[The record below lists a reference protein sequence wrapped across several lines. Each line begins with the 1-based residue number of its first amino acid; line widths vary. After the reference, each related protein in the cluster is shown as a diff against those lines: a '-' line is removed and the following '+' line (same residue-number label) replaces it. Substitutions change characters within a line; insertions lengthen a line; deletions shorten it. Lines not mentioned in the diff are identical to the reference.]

1 MLAVVNYPLA
11 NGGFESPNLDAVNSY
26 FNGVSGWL
34 PSSGVGTTYEVPGA
48 EPSPASEGQQY
59 AYGDSNNWTLAQYGP
74 TIAANTRYILSVD
87 LFPLSTG
94 TSRATISLQD
104 DSFAQ
109 LDSVSYQPTWDPT
122 IEDFVLPEGEWTTIR
137 LGWNSFENPASV
149 GKDLLILINGFHLA
163 VDNVTLTIDDSVH
176 DFYVSSSSGSDTN
189 DGLSSGAA
197 FQDFESLAPY
207 FPLMPGERI
216 LLKAGDTFTE
226 ELNIRGKGTE
236 GTPVELTSYGDGPN
250 PVIRRQDVANDVG
263 VIWNNASYANISNID
278 VEHSKLGIY
287 LRYEWQDSGSRNVTI
302 ENCNFRDMPDPTLD
316 PTDHN
321 FEYAWSDAIWV
332 GGQAWNQAEQ
342 ATRLE
347 NLTIR
352 NVTADNVAHL
362 FGTGWY
368 YPTPYYSRVVNL
380 IIEDSV
386 ATNCLCG
393 AFQLFGVDGGHIK
406 RVKAIV
412 GGGEDTWAGVILGL
426 IQNSR
431 NFLIEDC
438 EFSYT
443 DRAHSADG
451 GGMDFEGDTHNV
463 IFRNNVIH
471 HNDAGAVAILSTGG
485 PHTNLQIYDNTFYNN
500 GLNPWSSGHGEIFIG
515 GIGHTGSITNNGIYR
530 ASTEIDF
537 FSSGDWSGFVR
548 SGNRLLD
555 YSSVSQ
561 RELWW
566 DFDTNGD
573 FEGWA
578 GFNQWSNAAIVGGTL
593 TGQSS
598 GIDPYVHSAPTFVN
612 TNLMSYAWVRM
623 SQSAG
628 TTAQL
633 FYITETDPVWN
644 ESKSVQFSITPDG
657 GMHDYFVDF
666 GSLDETMG
674 VITQVRLDPTNAAGS
689 DMAIDFVRLT
699 DSTNINQVPPSD
711 PLPEPLEMIF
721 TSIASQDGYI
731 TESSQNSGVGGT
743 VNSNGTTFRI
753 GDDSS
758 NRAYRP
764 ILSFDT
770 SALPDNASIVEATL
784 GITRV
789 GSLVGSIPIGVADF
803 EFGEIFVDLATPSIG
818 TPPLA
823 ASDWQ
828 APVTQEVVSKFAW
841 PAYEEGMTLFSQLE
855 NPDNDLVNLQGTT
868 QYRIRYEFDDDNDN
882 SADYSSYASGD
893 YWNPA
898 YRPTLTVKYYI
909 NDNPSAD
916 FNSDDIVDG
925 RDFLIWQRNF
935 GTYGGALR
943 SDGDANSD
951 TDVIEDDLDVWQSQY
966 GTVPAAVESTVELA
980 EQPQVARVVVAA
992 DPLPTTLDSQLSAD
1006 LESESPANLAE
1017 STAKEPA
1024 PQPTGLVQRISL
1036 FELPVHDIAQFKLWL
1051 DETASEEVKNDS
1063 ENFSGTAELEMI
1075 DKFFEESY
1083 SDGNTSVLTLEESL
1097 LIEIET
1103 PTEYHAHFTRFG
1115 EHEVN
1120 DRELLERD
1128 IPDHS

>member
-11 NGGFESPNLDAVNSY
+11 NGGFESPNLSETNSY
-26 FNGVSGWL
+26 YAGVQGWL
-34 PSSGVGTTYEVPGA
+34 PVAGVGTTYEVISS
-48 EPSPASEGQQY
+48 EPSPAPEGEQY

-94 TSRATISLQD
+94 TSRATVTLQD
-104 DSFAQ
+104 DRFAQ
-109 LDSVSYQPTWDPT
+109 LDSASFHPTWNPT
-122 IEDFVLPEGEWTTIR
+122 LEDFVLPDGQWTTVKI
-137 LGWNSFENPASV
+137 GWNSFENPTSV
-149 GKDLLILINGFHLA
+149 GRDLLILINGSRLA

-189 DGLSSGAA
+189 DGFSSGAA
-197 FQDFESLAPY
+197 MQDFSSLAPY

-226 ELNIRGKGTE
+226 ELNIRGKGTA
-236 GTPVELTSYGDGPN
+236 GLPVELTSYGAGPN
-250 PVIRRQDVANDVG
+250 PVIQRQDVANDVG

-287 LRYEWQDSGSRNVTI
+287 LRYEWEDVGSRDVTI

-316 PTDHN
+316 PSDHN
-321 FEYAWSDAIWV
+321 YEYAWSDAIWV

-380 IIEDSV
+380 IIEDCI

-393 AFQLFGVDGGHIK
+393 SFQLFGVDGGHIK

-463 IFRNNVIH
+463 VFRNNVIH
-471 HNDAGAVAILSTGG
+471 HNDAGAVAILSSGG

-500 GLNPWSSGHGEIFIG
+500 GLNPWSSGHGEIFLG
-515 GIGHTGSITNNGIYR
+515 GVGHTGSITNNGIYR
-530 ASTEIDF
+530 GSADIDF

-555 YSSVSQ
+555 YYSVSQ
-561 RELWW
+561 RDRWW

-573 FEGWA
+573 FDGWA
-578 GFNQWSNAAIVGGTL
+578 GFNQWSNAAVVGGTL

-598 GIDPYVHSAPTFVN
+598 GADPYVHSAPTFVN
-612 TNLMSYAWVRM
+612 SNLMSYTWVRM
-623 SQSAG
+623 SQTAG
-628 TTAQL
+628 TFAQL

-644 ESKSVQFSITPDG
+644 EAKSVHFAITPDG
-657 GMHDYFVDF
+657 GMHDYFVDI
-666 GSLDETMG
+666 GSLVGTSG
-674 VITQVRLDPTNAAGS
+674 VITQVRLDPTNAGGS

-699 DSTNINQVPPSD
+699 DSTNPNQVPPSD
-711 PLPEPLEMIF
+711 PLPAPQEMVF
-721 TSIASQDGYI
+721 TSVASHDGYI

-770 SALPDNASIVEATL
+770 SLLPDNASIVEVTL

-789 GSLVGSIPIGVADF
+789 GSLVGTIPIGVADPV
-803 EFGEIFVDLATPSIG
+803 FGEVFVDLATPSLG
-818 TPPLA
+818 TPSLT
-823 ASDWQ
+823 ASDWES
-828 APVTQEVVSKFAW
+828 PVTKDVVSKFAW
-841 PAYEEGMTLFSQLE
+841 PAYEEGMTLFSRLE
-855 NPDNDLVNLQGTT
+855 NPDNDLVNLGGYT
-868 QYRIRYEFDDDNDN
+868 QFRIRYEHDDDNDN
-882 SADYSSYASGD
+882 SADYSSYASG
-893 YWNPA
+893 NHSNLA

-916 FNSDDIVDG
+916 FDSSDEVDG
-925 RDFLIWQRNF
+925 RDFLIWQRNV
-935 GTYGGALR
+935 GKYGGALQ
-943 SDGDANSD
+943 SDGDANTD
-951 TDVIEDDLDVWQSQY
+951 TDVDGDDFVVWQSQY
-966 GTVPAAVESTVELA
+966 GTSPAVVETLA
-980 EQPQVARVVVAA
+980 QLEEQTQLASVVVASVQSPA
-992 DPLPTTLDSQLSAD
+992 LVEPNSTDFQLSAD
-1006 LESESPANLAE
+1006 LFSETHLKHSELAVEELARPKTDGDQPSSLPTLPA
-1017 STAKEPA
+1017 
-1024 PQPTGLVQRISL
+1024 R
-1036 FELPVHDIAQFKLWL
+1036 DIAQFKLWCDNL
-1051 DETASEEVKNDS
+1051 AFKQVKD
-1063 ENFSGTAELEMI
+1063 GI
-1075 DKFFEESY
+1075 ESY
-1083 SDGNTSVLTLEESL
+1083 SPLVEQKLVDDFFDETFSNDIAVEASFDQPILA
-1097 LIEIET
+1097 EIEKASDDEQVI
-1103 PTEYHAHFTRFG
+1103 TELDDFFAQI
-1115 EHEVN
+1115 
-1120 DRELLERD
+1120 DLPLD
-1128 IPDHS
+1128 